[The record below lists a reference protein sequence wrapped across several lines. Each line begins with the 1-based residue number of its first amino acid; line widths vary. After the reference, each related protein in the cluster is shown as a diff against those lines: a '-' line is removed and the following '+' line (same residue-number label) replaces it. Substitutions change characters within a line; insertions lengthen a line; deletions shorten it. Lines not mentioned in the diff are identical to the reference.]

1 MAAVAQPADQVSD
14 MLQSLKVDTAN
25 KPGETNS
32 EAPPSQDGNSSDGS
46 ADASASGGTGDAAS
60 NNGAHEGVIE
70 PGVYYAANGYAPHGY
85 VYEYPHGVAGFEGP
99 VTGEWDEYARFVGVD
114 GVEIPAQGVYGENGS
129 VLYHHPGYGFASQP
143 AYGPYNPGAPIPTMG
158 ADGQLYGPQAFQY
171 PGHMYQQPVS
181 PGGQYMSTPTSMAGD
196 APTSGPG
203 EPGPPGVEG
212 GNGTMANGSNVSMG
226 PRPGY
231 PVTLIPSH
239 GPYARGV
246 LPLAIHNPQDIRN
259 YEGLRAGAPSWADV
273 TKITEGQQRPG
284 VPAMHVVSQPLSAP
298 GIPSQSMRPITPMQL
313 HISGAPQQRSHS
325 IASPTLGPGAL
336 ARGYPPLGRVMQSP
350 NGSGRGGR
358 GMPGS
363 GMDSR
368 SNGGRGWIGVD
379 KGKPRGGRGA
389 GPLGNGSG
397 NLDILNEQN
406 RGPRTT
412 RIRSQRTTPGVL
424 RHTRGQGAGA
434 NGSNEALSA
443 VANREL
449 YNRPDFQTKYDQA
462 KFFVIKSYSEDDV
475 HKSIKYNVWASTPNG
490 NKRLEGAY
498 QDAQTRQ
505 GPCPVFFFFSVN
517 ASGQF
522 CGVAEMTGPVDFNK
536 SVDYWQQDKWN
547 GRFPVKWHIIK
558 DIPNCQFRHIILE
571 NNDNKPVT
579 NSRDTQEVKFEQGV
593 EMLNIFKSYAS
604 KTSILDDFQFYESR
618 QRAMQEK
625 RARQQAQQ
633 LRELQRQQGG
643 GRAGNEPE
651 QTRSEQG
658 RPQLLQPTPAESM
671 QLQQPKAPKL
681 EKPAETVVEDNSHG
695 KGGGSAEA
703 VVSSCSPAVEGAST
717 ASLQKK
723 SSSKSSSSETKEE
736 TVAASDNKSGD
747 LQTPEESKDIVVAN
761 ETIVDDKLVKEQKPS
776 TLE

>member
-1 MAAVAQPADQVSD
+1 MAAVAQPVDQVSD
-14 MLQSLKVDTAN
+14 MLQGLKVDTAS
-25 KPGETNS
+25 KPGEANS

-60 NNGAHEGVIE
+60 NNGAHEGAAE
-70 PGVYYAANGYAPHGY
+70 PGMYYPANGYAPHGY
-85 VYEYPHGVAGFEGP
+85 VYHDYSHG
-99 VTGEWDEYARFVGVD
+99 GEWEDYGRFVGVD
-114 GVEIPAQGVYGENGS
+114 GVELPAQGVYGENGS

-143 AYGPYNPGAPIPTMG
+143 GYGPYNQGPPIPTMG

-181 PGGQYMSTPTSMAGD
+181 PGGQYIPTSAAGE

-212 GNGTMANGSNVSMG
+212 GNGTGASGTNVSMG

-231 PVTLIPSH
+231 PVTMIPSH

-259 YEGLRAGAPSWADV
+259 FEGLRAGAPSWADV

-284 VPAMHVVSQPLSAP
+284 VPAIHLVSQPVPTP
-298 GIPSQSMRPITPMQL
+298 GVPSQSMRPITPLQL
-313 HISGAPQQRSHS
+313 HISGGAPQRSHS
-325 IASPTLGPGAL
+325 ISSPTLGPGTL

-358 GMPGS
+358 GMSGS
-363 GMDSR
+363 AMDSR
-368 SNGGRGWIGVD
+368 SNGGRGWIGID
-379 KGKPRGGRGA
+379 QKGKGRGGRGG

-397 NLDILNEQN
+397 NLDVLSEQN

-412 RIRSQRTTPGVL
+412 RIRNQRATPGVL
-424 RHTRGQGAGA
+424 RHTRGQGTGT
-434 NGSNEALSA
+434 NGNSEALSA
-443 VANREL
+443 LTNRDQ
-449 YNRPDFQTKYDQA
+449 YNRPEFPTKYDQA

-490 NKRLEGAY
+490 NKRLDAAY
-498 QDAQTRQ
+498 QDAQSKQ

-522 CGVAEMTGPVDFNK
+522 CGVAEMTSPVDFNR
-536 SVDYWQQDKWN
+536 SVDFWQQDKWS
-547 GRFPVKWHIIK
+547 GRFSVKWHVIK

-579 NSRDTQEVKFEQGV
+579 NSRDTQEVKFEQGL
-593 EMLNIFKSYAS
+593 EMLNIFKNYAS

-625 RARQQAQQ
+625 RARQQAQHV
-633 LRELQRQQGG
+633 REMQRQQGG
-643 GRAGNEPE
+643 GRTSNEPE
-651 QTRSEQG
+651 QG
-658 RPQLLQPTPAESM
+658 RPEQARPQVLQPTPAESM
-671 QLQQPKAPKL
+671 QQLQQPKVVKS
-681 EKPAETVVEDNSHG
+681 EKPVEKPVETVVEETSHA
-695 KGGGSAEA
+695 KGGGPEA
-703 VVSSCSPAVEGAST
+703 TVSSTPPAVDGVSAAT
-717 ASLQKK
+717 LQRKPSLK
-723 SSSKSSSSETKEE
+723 SSAPETKEDPV
-736 TVAASDNKSGD
+736 TASDGNP
-747 LQTPEESKDIVVAN
+747 QTAEEAKEKPVVSD
-761 ETIVDDKLVKEQKPS
+761 TVVDDSLGKDQKPS
-776 TLE
+776 TSE